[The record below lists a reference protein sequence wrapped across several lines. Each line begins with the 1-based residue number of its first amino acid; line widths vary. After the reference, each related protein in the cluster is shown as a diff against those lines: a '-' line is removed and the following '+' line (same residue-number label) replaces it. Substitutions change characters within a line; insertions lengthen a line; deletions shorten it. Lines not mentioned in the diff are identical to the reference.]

1 MNLSVAVP
9 EEFDLW
15 RTIYSHGWSSLPPF
29 FIDKSS
35 PSLLRVFELT
45 PGKFVTARISRASD
59 TRLRV
64 SILARRSLSSPQRT
78 QLVHQV
84 KACLRLDESY
94 TEFYRVAQSMK
105 EYRWIP
111 KSGAG
116 RMLRAP
122 TVFEDAVKMM
132 CTTNCSWAL
141 TELIVRNLCAKL
153 GKQIDENQFS
163 FPQSGDLAE
172 CSERF
177 LRKEIRS
184 GYRSP
189 YLLEFARRTSSGDL
203 KIEEWR
209 TSDAPTPELF
219 DEVRSVKG
227 IGPYAAGN
235 ILKLLG
241 RYDYLGIDSWCRKKF
256 FEIHKNGRTSS
267 DRVIERHYE
276 PFGKWRGLFF
286 WLDVTKH
293 WYDTKFPF

>member
-1 MNLSVAVP
+1 MNISVAVP
-9 EEFDLW
+9 AEFDLW

-29 FIDKSS
+29 FIDKNS
-35 PSLLRVFELT
+35 PSLQRVFELT
-45 PGKFVTARISRASD
+45 AGKFVTARISQASD
-59 TRLRV
+59 SRLCV
-64 SILARRSLSSPQRT
+64 SIPTRSSLSALQRT

-84 KACLRLDESY
+84 TTCLRIDESY
-94 TEFYRVAQSMK
+94 TEFYRVAMATK

-111 KSGAG
+111 KNGAG

-141 TELIVRNLCAKL
+141 TELIIRNLCTKL
-153 GKQIDENQFS
+153 GKRVDEDQFS
-163 FPQSGDLAE
+163 FPRPADIAE

-177 LRKEIRS
+177 MRKEIRS

-189 YLLEFARRTSSGDL
+189 YLLELARRTSRGEL

-209 TSDAPTPELF
+209 TSEASTPDLF

-227 IGPYAAGN
+227 LGPYAAGN

-241 RYDYLGIDSWCRKKF
+241 RYDYLGIDSWCRKMF

-293 WYDTKFPF
+293 WYDKKFPF